1 LFTRRCR
8 RRGSIRAID
17 ATECNSYLKEKEM
30 SNLVKQFIR
39 DDSGASA
46 LEYGLVVGLIAL
58 VIIAGLGLAGGTL
71 SNLFNYI
78 GHELSNVT
86 PAA

>member
-1 LFTRRCR
+1 MK
-8 RRGSIRAID
+8 G
-17 ATECNSYLKEKEM
+17 
-30 SNLVKQFIR
+30 LVERFGD

-58 VIIAGLGLAGGTL
+58 VIIAGLALAGNTL
-71 SNLFNYI
+71 SHLFNAI
-78 GHELSNVT
+78 GSEVSNIT

>member
-1 LFTRRCR
+1 MLRY
-8 RRGSIRAID
+8 ID
-17 ATECNSYLKEKEM
+17 YVNEYLQYFGANASWLMYDE
-30 SNLVKQFIR
+30 V
-39 DDSGASA
+39 GASA

-78 GHELSNVT
+78 GAELSNVT

>member
-1 LFTRRCR
+1 MVTR
-8 RRGSIRAID
+8 
-17 ATECNSYLKEKEM
+17 
-30 SNLVKQFIR
+30 FIR